1 MSQSPGT
8 GRSRL
13 NGVWKLIQSSGC
25 DRLAF
30 DLVAVGNGLDRIGGK
45 ARLDGI
51 LGRASGG
58 NSYSMSWTPHT
69 IPLTRDSKDSILT
82 YGSG

>member
-1 MSQSPGT
+1 
-8 GRSRL
+8 
-13 NGVWKLIQSSGC
+13 
-25 DRLAF
+25 
-30 DLVAVGNGLDRIGGK
+30 VGNGLDRIGGK
-45 ARLDGI
+45 PRLDGI
-51 LGRASGG
+51 LGRANGG